1 VQLSE
6 MLAAVR
12 NNLNEVGITEMFS
25 DSDIT
30 EWLNAGTKLAARVLP
45 PQLLIDLQKVV
56 TGSNTYVGL
65 PDDFFLPVQLL
76 LGSRRVPIIGP
87 SDGGHDPGQDFAL
100 FDTYGLM
107 WGYTIK
113 FYPEEPAGYVFYYLA
128 TPRDMS
134 IWIGEP
140 GSGASTDVPGIP
152 EAYHYALVCYAT
164 YMGASKDRMLRTQ
177 YLAMFREILG
187 EANERA

>member
-12 NNLNEVGITEMFS
+12 NNLTEVGITEMFS

-76 LGSRRVPIIGP
+76 LGSRRVPIIA
-87 SDGGHDPGQDFAL
+87 H
-100 FDTYGLM
+100 
-107 WGYTIK
+107 
-113 FYPEEPAGYVFYYLA
+113 
-128 TPRDMS
+128 R
-134 IWIGEP
+134 
-140 GSGASTDVPGIP
+140 
-152 EAYHYALVCYAT
+152 
-164 YMGASKDRMLRTQ
+164 MGAMTPARTSRC
-177 YLAMFREILG
+177 LTPMA
-187 EANERA
+187 

>member
-30 EWLNAGTKLAARVLP
+30 EWLNAGAKLAARALP
-45 PQLLIDLQKVV
+45 PQLLPDLQKVV
-56 TGSNTYVGL
+56 TGSSTSVAL
-65 PDDFFLPVQLL
+65 PAGFFLPVQLL
-76 LGSRRVPIIGP
+76 LESRRVPIIGP
-87 SDGGHDPGQDFAL
+87 SDGGHDPGQAFES

-107 WGYTIK
+107 WGSTIK
-113 FYPEEPAGYVFYYLA
+113 FYPEGFAGYVLYYLT
-128 TPRDMS
+128 TPTDMS
-134 IWIGEP
+134 I
-140 GSGASTDVPGIP
+140 ATDEPGIP
-152 EAYHYALVCYAT
+152 DAYHYALVCYAT

-177 YLAMFREILG
+177 YLAMFQEILG
-187 EANERA
+187 VANERA